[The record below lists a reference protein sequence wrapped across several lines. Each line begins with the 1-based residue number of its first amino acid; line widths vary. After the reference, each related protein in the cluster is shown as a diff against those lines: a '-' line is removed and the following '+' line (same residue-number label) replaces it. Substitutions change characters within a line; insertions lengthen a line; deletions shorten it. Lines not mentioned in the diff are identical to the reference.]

1 MADSSSSTVLHILNT
16 GTSFLEKKGIENPR
30 LACELLLSRLVGCPR
45 LELMLRQQDTL
56 TEKRLDAMRRGIKR
70 VATGEPVQYVI
81 GETGFL
87 ENSFKV
93 DSRALIPRPETELL
107 VNLVLDCVS
116 IWLEEVP
123 AIVDVGTGS
132 GCIILS
138 LAAARPQGKYLALDV
153 SDDALSL
160 ARENAAAMQLESNV
174 HFVNA
179 DLADVVDPESLD
191 AVVANL
197 PYISTS
203 DCEKLPK
210 NVRDHE
216 PRQALD
222 GGPDGLT
229 IIRSVIQDAGIILK
243 NNGMLFL
250 EIGEDQG
257 AAVVELLKESGFSDV
272 TLKQDLAE
280 RDRVVFGRLAL

>member
-1 MADSSSSTVLHILNT
+1 MADSSSNTVLHILST

-56 TEKRLDAMRRGIKR
+56 TGKRLDAMRRGIKR

-81 GETGFL
+81 GETGFM
-87 ENSFKV
+87 EGTFKV
-93 DSRALIPRPETELL
+93 DSRALIPRPETEML

-153 SDDALSL
+153 SDDALAL
-160 ARENAAAMQLESNV
+160 ARENAAAMQLDSNV

-203 DCEKLPK
+203 DCEKLPQ

-216 PRQALD
+216 PRLALD

>member
-16 GTSFLEKKGIENPR
+16 GTSFLEKKNIENPR

-70 VATGEPVQYVI
+70 VAAGEPVQYVI

-257 AAVVELLKESGFSDV
+257 PAVVELLKESGFSDV